1 MNMKRHALA
10 SLLLAAALLAGC
22 GQSAPSSSPAA
33 EEENATADFFAM
45 DTYMSVSAFGE
56 GSQEAVT
63 EAEAEVHRLD
73 ALLSTG
79 EAASEV
85 GKINADGGGTL
96 SEDGQRLMEASL
108 QLYEETGGCFDIS
121 IYPVMK
127 LWGFTDQ
134 NYRVPSEEELRGA
147 LELVD
152 ASAVRFD
159 AASGEVSF
167 EKAGMQ
173 IDFGGI
179 AKGYA
184 SSRIVEIFQEKGIAH
199 GLVNLGGN
207 VQALGT
213 KPDGSDWRIGIQRPD
228 ETGGMLGVVSIH
240 DCAVITSGGYER
252 YFEENGKTYHHIID
266 PADGFPSENG
276 LVSVSII
283 CADGMRADG
292 LSTSLFVMGREKA
305 LDYWKAHSSEFDA
318 VLLEED
324 GSLWVTAGI
333 ADRFTSDLEF
343 TVVKAPD

>member
-1 MNMKRHALA
+1 MKRHALA
-10 SLLLAAALLAGC
+10 PLLLAAALLAGC

-134 NYRVPSEEELRGA
+134 NYRSESKARNM
-147 LELVD
+147 LEYGLMGSVY
-152 ASAVRFD
+152 V
-159 AASGEVSF
+159 
-167 EKAGMQ
+167 EKVWGR
-173 IDFGGI
+173 
-179 AKGYA
+179 
-184 SSRIVEIFQEKGIAH
+184 SNPRV